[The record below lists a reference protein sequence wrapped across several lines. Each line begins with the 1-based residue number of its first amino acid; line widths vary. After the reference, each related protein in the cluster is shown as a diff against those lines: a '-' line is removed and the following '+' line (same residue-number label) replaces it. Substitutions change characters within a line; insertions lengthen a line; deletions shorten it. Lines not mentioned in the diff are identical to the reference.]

1 MTTLSV
7 GRHPDCDIV
16 ISDPTVS
23 RHHAELSQIGTDLYM
38 FTDQGST
45 SGSFRFEDG
54 GWKRITSARL
64 RSSERVRLGAF
75 ESTVGD
81 LLRQSRSA
89 KPTTGATTI
98 ERDPVTGQIVVRPR

>member
-16 ISDPTVS
+16 IADPTVS
-23 RHHAELSQIGTDLYM
+23 RHHAELSQVGADLFM
-38 FTDQGST
+38 FADQNST
-45 SGSFRFEDG
+45 SGSYRHDEG

-64 RSSERVRLGAF
+64 RSADRVRLGAF
-75 ESTVGD
+75 ETTVGD
-81 LLRQSRSA
+81 LLRQARNARPASA
-89 KPTTGATTI
+89 APTI